1 MFFWIVSAKIPVAK
15 VGTFLQTKKKKTLI
29 LVKVEVFCRKSD
41 TNKPRTMFL
50 NYFCIVKRRSL
61 ICWERNRI
69 TGIIL

>member
-1 MFFWIVSAKIPVAK
+1 MFFWIVSAKIPLAK
-15 VGTFLQTKKKKTLI
+15 VGIILQTKKKKTLI
-29 LVKVEVFCRKSD
+29 LVKVEFFRRKSD
-41 TNKPRTMFL
+41 TNKVRTMFL